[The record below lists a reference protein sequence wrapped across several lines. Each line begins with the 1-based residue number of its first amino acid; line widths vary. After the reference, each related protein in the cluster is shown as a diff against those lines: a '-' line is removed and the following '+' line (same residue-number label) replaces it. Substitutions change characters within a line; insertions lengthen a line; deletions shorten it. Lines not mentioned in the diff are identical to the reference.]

1 MRPELA
7 LLILF
12 PTTNCASALPDPG
25 AGLRQQMLGDA
36 AVPQLVCNLT
46 NDRML
51 RSRAKSIALTEETLP

>member
-1 MRPELA
+1 
-7 LLILF
+7 
-12 PTTNCASALPDPG
+12 
-25 AGLRQQMLGDA
+25 MLGDA